1 MCRRRLSG
9 GGARLVVRC
18 PTSVFRHRPG
28 GCILDTPSDSSPEE
42 DERGTVLDIL
52 NSETPVFLDYRVAP
66 AFSRDLVIL
75 AAQDD
80 LDVQSVIHVRLV
92 PS

>member
-1 MCRRRLSG
+1 
-9 GGARLVVRC
+9 
-18 PTSVFRHRPG
+18 
-28 GCILDTPSDSSPEE
+28 
-42 DERGTVLDIL
+42 VLDIL